1 MWDINLKATNEQDKQ
16 RLMDMDYRLAIT
28 RGQGVREEQV
38 GRWLNWVK
46 YRGMEERIEKKQLDE
61 KNEFFSKE
69 TDTLKKNKIELPEI
83 KTHCKS

>member
-1 MWDINLKATNEQDKQ
+1 
-16 RLMDMDYRLAIT
+16 
-28 RGQGVREEQV
+28 
-38 GRWLNWVK
+38 
-46 YRGMEERIEKKQLDE
+46 MEERIEKKQLDE